1 MTEITEKYLTLR
13 GANNDIYFF
22 QKRVSEKVADI
33 IGTSFVKTSLRTK
46 DLSEAISSRDD
57 LVEALNELENS
68 ATQEISDNSR
78 SVMDSFGISLLN
90 ENEHKNSQ
98 TSNEPD
104 QGRRKVLIGLTAGF
118 AAAGVAFAATP
129 FVTTWNPSARAKAIG
144 SAVKVDVSKMMVGQ
158 QIQVSW
164 RKQPILIIRHSP
176 SALSGLASVT
186 SKLADPNSDS
196 IDEPYKNINPTRSL
210 STEYSVLSGV
220 CTHLGCS
227 PKYYPE
233 VEPKPWDS
241 SWAGGFFCPCH
252 GSMFDLV
259 GRVYKGVPAPTNLTV
274 PPHFFEG
281 SILTIGEEA

>member
-33 IGTSFVKTSLRTK
+33 IGTNFVKTSLRTK
-46 DLSEAISSRDD
+46 DLSEAITSRDD
-57 LVEALNELENS
+57 LVNALNELENS
-68 ATQEISDNSR
+68 DTLEISDNSR
-78 SVMDSFGISLLN
+78 NIMDSFGITLIN
-90 ENEHKNSQ
+90 ENEHEKPQ
-98 TSNEPD
+98 ITNEPD

-196 IDEPYKNINPTRSL
+196 IDEPYKNINATRSL